1 MINGE
6 TGGEVGMRRRAVL
19 GVAAGEPRPVS
30 HSTVADAQTRHG
42 LGARLALPRPLI
54 DCRAI
59 ELRGKLT

>member
-1 MINGE
+1 
-6 TGGEVGMRRRAVL
+6 MRRRAVL